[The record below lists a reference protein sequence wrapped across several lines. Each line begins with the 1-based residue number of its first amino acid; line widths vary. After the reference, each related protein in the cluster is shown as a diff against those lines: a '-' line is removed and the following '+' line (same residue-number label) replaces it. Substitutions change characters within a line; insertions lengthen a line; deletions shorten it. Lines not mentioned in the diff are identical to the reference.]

1 MSDGWAIEL
10 QRSVR
15 SRLLASADI
24 SAIVG
29 DRIYGTYIPQDATK
43 PLLRFLDFAPVT
55 FDTDTTN
62 GMLVTFS
69 LEAIS
74 DKVGGPSEAQKIS
87 YELQRALH
95 RQEEQVLL
103 NGFTLVE
110 LIFLTSVQEEQTT
123 AGGWVVSSVYQAM
136 LEADS

>member
-1 MSDGWAIEL
+1 MSDGWAVEL
-10 QRSVR
+10 QRAVR
-15 SRLLASADI
+15 SRLIASGGV

-29 DRIYGTYIPQDATK
+29 DRIYGSYIPQQATK

-95 RQEEQVLL
+95 RQEEHISL
-103 NGFTLVE
+103 NGFSLVE

-123 AGGWVVSSVYQAM
+123 AGGWVVSSVFQAM
-136 LEADS
+136 LEAEN